1 MSSNNVLLNG
11 LNENQ
16 LRAVTS
22 TAPVIL
28 CLAGAG
34 SGKTTVLTR
43 RVANLHLNHG
53 ISAENMLCLTF
64 TRLAGKEMKERVIQL
79 IGEEEGT
86 KLFCNTFHAFAVSVL
101 KKWGHKLGIDE
112 DFTIYG
118 DEDRQE
124 IIEKIIREFGGRTTL
139 QKVLNRHEKGGD
151 YREEDIYY
159 PEESRVLKEYGY
171 RCKQNNAVDLNRLID
186 LVIALWRFHPEV
198 LGEYRRIYTHVFVDE
213 YQDTNDEQAYMI
225 DLLQAPNLFVV
236 GDDFQAIY
244 GWRGAE
250 VRFILQFA
258 DNNPHCEVIKLEDNY
273 RSTESIIAA
282 ANSLIRH
289 NINQTEKKLIA
300 HKKGPDVYLSSLQS
314 ADREA
319 IFIARVVADKLNAEG
334 IPLKNIAIL
343 ARTNNQIDNIQRIL
357 EQAQVPCLRI
367 GGREDPFNSPAV
379 RPLLQW
385 MYFLYNKRDNIALK
399 KCLKQFDVRPL
410 QFSELEFKALADEI
424 SLWDALQTV
433 RQDHSHSVF
442 PFITAVDAIA
452 LRMIAEGVTLPT
464 ECFDLLTEL
473 LNVNKHFNSAAVSG
487 AKYSIARWE
496 ESKQELGEDNSIPAF
511 LKFLR
516 YRDVQEKLIQEQDAV
531 KLMTV
536 HASKGL
542 EFDTVIVAGLNQG
555 IFPSKRGDIEEER
568 RLFYVAVT
576 RAKNRLILTCPE
588 RAPDWRGDLQPMPP
602 SQFLDELGV
611 REERPV

>member
-1 MSSNNVLLNG
+1 MSTLLNG

-22 TAPVIL
+22 AAPVIL

-101 KKWGHKLGIDE
+101 KQHGHKLGIDE
-112 DFTIYG
+112 NFTIYG

-124 IIEKIIREFGGRTTL
+124 LLEKIIREFGNRTTIK
-139 QKVLNRHEKGGD
+139 KVLDRHEQCGD
-151 YREEDIYY
+151 YREEDAYY
-159 PEESRVLKEYGY
+159 LEESRVLKEYGY

-186 LVIALWRFHPEV
+186 LVIRLWELHPEV
-198 LGEYRRIYTHVFVDE
+198 MDEYRQTYTHVFVDE
-213 YQDTNDEQAYMI
+213 YQDTNEEQAYMI

-250 VRFILQFA
+250 VRFILDFA
-258 DNNPHCEVIKLEDNY
+258 SNNPHCEVIKLEDNY

-282 ANSLIRH
+282 ANSLIR
-289 NINQTEKKLIA
+289 NNVNQTEKKLIA
-300 HKKGPDVYLSSLQS
+300 HKKGPEVYVSSSLHS
-314 ADREA
+314 ADQEA
-319 IFIARVVADKLNAEG
+319 IFIARVVADKLNSEDS
-334 IPLKNIAIL
+334 IPFKNIAIL
-343 ARTNNQIDNIQRIL
+343 ARTNKQIDNIYRIL
-357 EQAQVPCLRI
+357 EQAQVPCLRVS
-367 GGREDPFNSPAV
+367 GKDDPFNSPAV

-399 KCLKQFDVRPL
+399 KCLKQFDVRHL
-410 QFSELEFKALADEI
+410 QFSELEFKALTDEI
-424 SLWDALQTV
+424 PLWDALQTV
-433 RQDHSHSVF
+433 RQDHTHSVH
-442 PFITAVDAIA
+442 PFIMVVEAVEDRIDAA
-452 LRMIAEGVTLPT
+452 DVNLPT

-473 LNVNKHFNSAAVSG
+473 LTANKHFNSTAVHS

-496 ESKQELGEDNSIPAF
+496 ESKQELGEDSSIQAF

-555 IFPSKRGDIEEER
+555 VFPSKRGDIEEER

-588 RAPDWRGDLQPMPP
+588 RAPDWRGNLQPMPP
-602 SQFLDELGV
+602 SQFLDELGIGKEWAV
-611 REERPV
+611 

>member
-1 MSSNNVLLNG
+1 MPNLLEG

-53 ISAENMLCLTF
+53 VSAENMLCLTF
-64 TRLAGKEMKERVIQL
+64 TRLAGKEMKERVMQL
-79 IGEEEGT
+79 IGEEEGA

-101 KKWGHKLGIDE
+101 RRWGYKLGIDE
-112 DFTIYG
+112 NFTIYG

-124 IIEKIIREFGGRTTL
+124 IMEKIIRELGNRTTIK
-139 QKVLNRHEKGGD
+139 KVLDRHGQCKD
-151 YREEDIYY
+151 YRIEDAYY

-171 RCKQNNAVDLNRLID
+171 RCKRNNAVDLNRLID
-186 LVIALWRFHPEV
+186 LVIRLWELHPEV
-198 LGEYRRIYTHVFVDE
+198 LAEYRQTYTHVFVDE
-213 YQDTNDEQAYMI
+213 YQDTNEEQAVMI
-225 DLLQAPNLFVV
+225 DMLQAPHLFVV

-250 VRFILQFA
+250 VRFILEFA
-258 DNNPHCEVIKLEDNY
+258 NNNPNCEVIKLEDNY
-273 RSTESIIAA
+273 RSTESIIVA
-282 ANSLIRH
+282 ANSLIR
-289 NINQTEKKLIA
+289 NNVRQTEKKLIA
-300 HKKGPDVYLSSLQS
+300 HKKGPDVYLSSSLCDANQ
-314 ADREA
+314 EA
-319 IFIARVVADKLNAEG
+319 RFISRVVDKLNHEDS
-334 IPLKNIAIL
+334 ISFKSIAIL

-357 EQAQVPCLRI
+357 EQAQIPCLRV

-385 MYFLYNKRDNIALK
+385 MYFLYNRRDNIALK
-399 KCLKQFDVRPL
+399 KCLKQFDIKPL
-410 QFSELEFKALADEI
+410 QFSELEFKALYEEI
-424 SLWDALQTV
+424 PLWDALQTV
-433 RQDHSHSVF
+433 RNDHEHSAF
-442 PFITAVDAIA
+442 PFITAVEAVEQRIEA
-452 LRMIAEGVTLPT
+452 AGVNLPT
-464 ECFDLLTEL
+464 ECFDILVEL
-473 LNVNKHFNSAAVSG
+473 LNVNQYYNSATIQA
-487 AKYSIARWE
+487 ARYSIARWE
-496 ESKQELGEDNSIPAF
+496 ESKQELSEDYSIQAF

-516 YRDVQEKLIQEQDAV
+516 YRDIQEKLVQEQDAV

-542 EFDTVIVAGLNQG
+542 EFDTVIVAGLNHG
-555 IFPSKRGDIEEER
+555 VFPSKRGDIEEER

-576 RAKNRLILTCPE
+576 RAKNRLILTWPE
-588 RAPDWRGDLQPMPP
+588 RAPDWRGDLRPMPP
-602 SQFLDELGV
+602 SQFLDELGLEKEWAV
-611 REERPV
+611 

>member
-1 MSSNNVLLNG
+1 MADTLLNG

-16 LRAVTS
+16 LRAVTT

-53 ISAENMLCLTF
+53 VSAENMLCLTF

-112 DFTIYG
+112 NFTIYG
-118 DEDRQE
+118 DEDRQD
-124 IIEKIIREFGGRTTL
+124 IIEKIIQEFGGRTTL
-139 QKVLNRHEKGGD
+139 QKVLNRHEQGGD
-151 YREEDIYY
+151 YRIEDVYY

-186 LVIALWRFHPEV
+186 LVIRLWELHPDV
-198 LGEYRRIYTHVFVDE
+198 LVEYRQTFSHVFVDE
-213 YQDTNDEQAYMI
+213 FQDTNEEQARMV

-250 VRFILQFA
+250 VRFILEFA

-273 RSTESIIAA
+273 RSTEPIIAA
-282 ANSLIRH
+282 ANSLIRNNVH
-289 NINQTEKKLIA
+289 QTEKKLIA
-300 HKKGPDVYLSSLQS
+300 HKKGPDVYISGLHS
-314 ADREA
+314 ADQEA
-319 IFIARVVADKLNAEG
+319 IFIARVVADKLNSEDG

-343 ARTNNQIDNIQRIL
+343 ARTNNQIDKIQRIL

-399 KCLKQFDVRPL
+399 KCLKQFDIRPL
-410 QFSELEFKALADEI
+410 QFSELEFKSLADEI

-433 RQDHSHSVF
+433 RHDNTHSVF
-442 PFITAVDAIA
+442 TFLAVTDALDMRIA
-452 LRMIAEGVTLPT
+452 ADHIQRPT
-464 ECFDLLTEL
+464 ECFDVMAEL
-473 LNVNKHFNSAAVSG
+473 RG
-487 AKYSIARWE
+487 AYKYYSSPAPMARYSIERWE
-496 ESKQELGEDNSIPAF
+496 ESKQELGEDCSVQAF

-536 HASKGL
+536 HGSKGL

-555 IFPSKRGDIEEER
+555 VFPSKRGDIEEER

-576 RAKNRLILTCPE
+576 RAKNRLILTRPE
-588 RAPDWRGDLQPMPP
+588 RAPDWRGNLQPMPP
-602 SQFLDELGV
+602 SQFLDELGI
-611 REERPV
+611 REEHVV

>member
-1 MSSNNVLLNG
+1 MSSSNVLLDG

-16 LRAVTS
+16 MRAVTS

-43 RVANLHLNHG
+43 RVANLHITQG

-64 TRLAGKEMKERVIQL
+64 TRLAGKEMKERVMQL

-112 DFTIYG
+112 NFTIYG

-124 IIEKIIREFGGRTTL
+124 IIEKIIREFGGRTSL
-139 QKVLNRHEKGGD
+139 QKVLNRHEQCKD
-151 YREEDIYY
+151 YRIEDAYY

-171 RCKQNNAVDLNRLID
+171 RSKQNNAVDLNRLID
-186 LVIALWRFHPEV
+186 LVIHLWELYPET
-198 LGEYRRIYTHVFVDE
+198 LDEYRRTYTHVFVDE
-213 YQDTNDEQAYMI
+213 YQDTNEEQAYMI
-225 DLLQAPNLFVV
+225 DMLQAPNLFVV

-250 VRFILQFA
+250 VRFILEFA
-258 DNNPHCEVIKLEDNY
+258 NNTPYCEIIKLEDNY

-282 ANSLIRH
+282 ANSLIH
-289 NINQTEKKLIA
+289 NNVNQTEKKLIA
-300 HKKGPDVYLSSLQS
+300 HKKGPDVYISSLES
-314 ADREA
+314 ADQEA
-319 IFIARVVADKLNAEG
+319 IFIARVVAGKLNSEDS
-334 IPLKNIAIL
+334 IPFKNIAIL
-343 ARTNNQIDNIQRIL
+343 ARTNNQIDNIHRIL
-357 EQAQVPCLRI
+357 KQAQVPCLRVSVKD
-367 GGREDPFNSPAV
+367 DPFNSPAV
-379 RPLLQW
+379 RPILQW
-385 MYFLYNKRDNIALK
+385 MYFLYNKRDNTALK
-399 KCLKQFDVRPL
+399 KCLQQFDIRPL
-410 QFSELEFKALADEI
+410 QFSEIEFKALADEI
-424 SLWDALQTV
+424 SLWDALQTI
-433 RQDHSHSVF
+433 RHDRDHSVF
-442 PFITAVDAIA
+442 PFLMTVEAMEDRIDAADIK
-452 LRMIAEGVTLPT
+452 LPT
-464 ECFDLLTEL
+464 ECFGFLAEFVDKLITSPLL
-473 LNVNKHFNSAAVSG
+473 HIARH
-487 AKYSIARWE
+487 SIERWE
-496 ESKQELGEDNSIPAF
+496 ESRQELGEDCSVQAF

-576 RAKNRLILTCPE
+576 RAKNRLILTWPE
-588 RAPDWRGDLQPMPP
+588 RALDWRGDLQPMSP
-602 SQFLDELGV
+602 SQFLDELGDGG
-611 REERPV
+611 

>member
-1 MSSNNVLLNG
+1 MPNLFDN

-43 RVANLHLNHG
+43 RVANLHLNYG
-53 ISAENMLCLTF
+53 VSADNMLCLTF

-86 KLFCNTFHAFAVSVL
+86 KLFCNTFHAFSVSVL

-112 DFTIYG
+112 NFTIYG

-124 IIEKIIREFGGRTTL
+124 IIEKIIQEFGGRTTL

-151 YREEDIYY
+151 YRIEDAYY

-186 LVIALWRFHPEV
+186 LVIRLWELHPDV
-198 LGEYRRIYTHVFVDE
+198 LAEYRQTFSHVFVDE

-314 ADREA
+314 ADQEA
-319 IFIARVVADKLNAEG
+319 IFIARVVADKLNSEDG

-343 ARTNNQIDNIQRIL
+343 ARTNNQIDKIQRIL

-399 KCLKQFDVRPL
+399 KCLKQFDIRPL

-442 PFITAVDAIA
+442 PFITAVEAVEQRIY
-452 LRMIAEGVTLPT
+452 AEVVTLPT
-464 ECFDLLTEL
+464 ECFDLLTDL
-473 LNVNKHFNSAAVSG
+473 LSVNFNSATVHA
-487 AKYSIARWE
+487 ARHSIERWE
-496 ESKQELGEDNSIPAF
+496 ESKQELGEDCSVQAF

-555 IFPSKRGDIEEER
+555 VFPSKRGDIEEER

-588 RAPDWRGDLQPMPP
+588 RAPDWRGDLQPMSP
-602 SQFLDELGV
+602 SQFLDELGI
-611 REERPV
+611 REMGN